1 MRDIKYNIKLHIS
14 IFKHISRNISRLN
27 YYNVVINIIS
37 KINFEMLNIDFLT
50 VSFVRDML
58 IKDMLI

>member
-14 IFKHISRNISRLN
+14 TFIHISRNISRMN

-37 KINFEMLNIDFLT
+37 KINFEMLNIDFSTEFL
-50 VSFVRDML
+50 L
-58 IKDMLI
+58 LEI